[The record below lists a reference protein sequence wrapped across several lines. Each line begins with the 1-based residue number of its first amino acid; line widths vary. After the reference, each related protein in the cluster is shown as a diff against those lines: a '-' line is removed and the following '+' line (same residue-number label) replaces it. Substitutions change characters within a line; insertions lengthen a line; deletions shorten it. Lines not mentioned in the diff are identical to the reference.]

1 MIRRCATLALLLWVA
16 LASGARAADCPTPTA
31 RDDGWT
37 VATPEAVGLD
47 ANVLCAMVDRLRNW
61 PDANVHGVVVARS
74 GELVFE
80 RYFTG
85 ADEIWGRPQG
95 EVKFDAETRHDL
107 RSISKSLTSLLVGL
121 AIQRGKIPGVDEPV
135 MKFFPEHADLD
146 TPERRRIT
154 LRHLLTM
161 SMGVAWDET
170 IPYSNPANSEIR
182 MIMAA
187 DGERFALEQPIVAP
201 PGRVYNYSGGA
212 TALLA
217 AVVRKTTGQPLDQF
231 AREALLAPLAI
242 TDFEWLGIPG
252 KPPAAA
258 SGARMRPR
266 DMLKL
271 GQVVLGKGQ
280 WNGREIVPAAWIAE
294 STSAHINGA
303 GLYFYGY
310 QWWLGRSLV
319 DRREVKWVAGF
330 GWGGQRLF
338 IVPEFDLVVATT
350 AGMYRNPQQGTVIG
364 ELLNQYVLR
373 AVK

>member
-1 MIRRCATLALLLWVA
+1 MIRRCAALALLFSIA
-16 LASGARAADCPTPTA
+16 LAGGVRAADCPTPIA
-31 RDDGWT
+31 RDDGWA
-37 VATPEAVGLD
+37 VAVPQSMGLD
-47 ANVLCAMVDRLRNW
+47 GDVLCAMVDRLRNW

-74 GELVFE
+74 GKLVFE

-85 ADEIWGRPQG
+85 ADEIWGRSQG

-107 RSISKSLTSLLVGL
+107 RSVSKSLTSLLVGL
-121 AIQRGKIPGVDEPV
+121 AIQRGKIAGVDESV

-170 IPYSNPANSEIR
+170 VPYSNPANSEIR
-182 MIMAA
+182 MITAA

-212 TALLA
+212 TALLG
-217 AVVRKTTGQPLDQF
+217 AVIRKTTGQPLDRF
-231 AREALLAPLAI
+231 AREALLAPLGI
-242 TDFEWLGIPG
+242 TDFEWLGVPG

-271 GQVVLGKGQ
+271 GQVVLAKGQ
-280 WNGREIVPAAWIAE
+280 WNGREVVPAAWIAE
-294 STSAHINGA
+294 STSGHITGA
-303 GLYFYGY
+303 GIYFYGY

-350 AGMYRNPQQGTVIG
+350 AGMYRNPQQGAVIG
-364 ELLNQYVLR
+364 EILNQYVLR